1 VAQERAANADLAAAR
16 LSLQIQ
22 LADTLLALR
31 GADADIKLLRE
42 TEAAYQRQAELV
54 TQRHDGGTASGS
66 TWRAQ
71 NQVESTRSLLRQRQA
86 QRSVQEH
93 AIAALVGASA
103 SSFRKRRRRR
113 QLHRAC
119 RAGRRAIVVAAT
131 PSDIAAAACAWPPP
145 ATRWAWRARRCSHR

>member
-66 TWRAQ
+66 TCARKPGGIDALAAAPAPGAAQRAG
-71 NQVESTRSLLRQRQA
+71 TCDCRAGGRQRLQLPEA
-86 QRSVQEH
+86 PTP
-93 AIAALVGASA
+93 APASP
-103 SSFRKRRRRR
+103 RR
-113 QLHRAC
+113 
-119 RAGRRAIVVAAT
+119 RAGRRAIATAAT